1 MTQQSQPTSQEIPGT
16 LRAIAVG
23 SAIGAVAAMA
33 GVGGALS
40 LAGYDASVAL
50 GIGGMAAFWG
60 GLGFGSMLGGTV
72 HLVRNDEA
80 EERARLAGRTAPG
93 VADAE
98 GSARQVNEVPR
109 RTLSMPQAR
118 QAH

>member
-1 MTQQSQPTSQEIPGT
+1 
-16 LRAIAVG
+16 
-23 SAIGAVAAMA
+23 
-33 GVGGALS
+33 
-40 LAGYDASVAL
+40 VAL

-80 EERARLAGRTAPG
+80 EERAHLARRAATEVP
-93 VADAE
+93 DAE
-98 GSARQVNEVPR
+98 GPARQANVAPR
-109 RTLSMPQAR
+109 RTLPLPQAR